1 LLSHLSRLFS
11 LTSFIHFNPFEAGDE
26 PFDGLALDT
35 AGSSTR
41 SKNIISARPRI
52 ITLRSGP
59 KNDRHPT
66 SFNHGIMKV
75 DFFHQ
80 LSLSRSATRC
90 CCGDGDYL
98 LGKMPA
104 GQISVIA
111 FDSEFNFA
119 QPTPPLPLTFVCHR
133 GARALVNLAQMENA
147 TIIIRPPAPQHLPLI
162 LVGS

>member
-1 LLSHLSRLFS
+1 MYSIKRFAQSNERTFHTLHERAQFRCLPKIAARCGTAHTQADSFLLSLCRLFS

-80 LSLSRSATRC
+80 LSLSLSLRDAVLR
-90 CCGDGDYL
+90 
-98 LGKMPA
+98 
-104 GQISVIA
+104 
-111 FDSEFNFA
+111 
-119 QPTPPLPLTFVCHR
+119 R
-133 GARALVNLAQMENA
+133 R
-147 TIIIRPPAPQHLPLI
+147 
-162 LVGS
+162 

>member
-1 LLSHLSRLFS
+1 VSAKNCGALRHSTHAGGLFFALSLCRLFS

-80 LSLSRSATRC
+80 LSLSRSATR
-90 CCGDGDYL
+90 D
-98 LGKMPA
+98 A
-104 GQISVIA
+104 AATVIICWEKCLRA
-111 FDSEFNFA
+111 KLASSR
-119 QPTPPLPLTFVCHR
+119 LT
-133 GARALVNLAQMENA
+133 VNL
-147 TIIIRPPAPQHLPLI
+147 I
-162 LVGS
+162 LRNPRRSL